1 MLHAGLVF
9 VAVHRL
15 LVAVTSRRGA
25 GLQGAQA
32 QWLWGMGLVALRLV
46 ESSRIRDQTHVPC
59 TGRQIL
65 IHWTTR
71 EVHQLGSAA
80 TFESNGLSLDSETG
94 KEGHEW
100 GSLEVS
106 D

>member
-1 MLHAGLVF
+1 MVTA
-9 VAVHRL
+9 
-15 LVAVTSRRGA
+15 LVAEQGSRAHRFSGCST
-25 GLQGAQA
+25 QA
-32 QWLWGMGLVALRLV
+32 QELWGTGLVALRLV

-71 EVHQLGSAA
+71 EAHQLGSAA
-80 TFESNGLSLDSETG
+80 TFESNGLSLDSEAG

-100 GSLEVS
+100 ESLEAS

>member
-1 MLHAGLVF
+1 
-9 VAVHRL
+9 
-15 LVAVTSRRGA
+15 
-25 GLQGAQA
+25 
-32 QWLWGMGLVALRLV
+32 MGLVAPWHV
-46 ESSRIRDQTHVPC
+46 ESSKIRDQTQVPC
-59 TGRQIL
+59 IYMKIL

-100 GSLEVS
+100 ESLEAS

>member
-1 MLHAGLVF
+1 
-9 VAVHRL
+9 
-15 LVAVTSRRGA
+15 
-25 GLQGAQA
+25 
-32 QWLWGMGLVALRLV
+32 MGLVAPQHV
-46 ESSRIRDQTHVPC
+46 EASQTRDQTHVPC